1 MLETLLKLQYSY
13 QLDIVTPFEIDI
25 DGKRYMFA
33 CLIEGFGAPNG
44 MVIDEDWRK
53 LELVSEALAAM
64 GYGFSCLNIKAAEI
78 DNFNELLDDWGS
90 CERQINTMRKP
101 NAKC

>member
-1 MLETLLKLQYSY
+1 MLETLLKLHYSY
-13 QLDIVTPFEIDI
+13 QLDIITPFEIDI
-25 DGKRYMFA
+25 DGKRHMFA

-53 LELVSEALAAM
+53 LEPVSEALEAM

-78 DNFNELLDDWGS
+78 DDFNELLDDWGAPVR
-90 CERQINTMRKP
+90 EMNKMRKF
-101 NAKC
+101 NVQC